1 MQLDPKKLAVCRS
14 ILTVSVGLTSISFT
28 FFPWSVMEMIFLP
41 DEWQSAI
48 AQTDDFVPP
57 DDGRPTNRRA
67 GGRRGSCN
75 LANSPIEVNLQAE
88 EIPLTALVPLTQTTR
103 AKIPGDRQNSLAWE
117 MSSLEVQETVVGTTL
132 QQRPLVWVYIPPI
145 YQGATT
151 GKLIIQDEHNNSI
164 LAEAIEIELS
174 QSAGIISV
182 PFPADVL
189 EPDRHYHWYF
199 EIVCDSTHRFKNPI
213 VDGWIQ
219 YQDNPELRQK
229 IEQATSEAEKL
240 RFYRVYGLWYDR
252 LTFVAENRRQN
263 PADSEGYEAWTQLL
277 EYAELNDLKDEPLLQ
292 CCSVKTQQMYSLD
305 MRANVWGN
313 SHQMMSAHSIPLF

>member
-14 ILTVSVGLTSISFT
+14 ILTVSVGLTSISLTLFS
-28 FFPWSVMEMIFLP
+28 WSVMEMIFLP
-41 DEWQSAI
+41 NEWQTAI

-67 GGRRGSCN
+67 GGRRGACN
-75 LANSPIEVNLQAE
+75 LANSPTEVNVEAQ

-103 AKIPGDRQNSLAWE
+103 EKIPGDRQNSLQWE
-117 MSSLEVQETVVGTTL
+117 MSSLELQETVVGTTL

-145 YQGATT
+145 YQRATR
-151 GKLIIQDEHNNSI
+151 GKLIIQDEQHNSI
-164 LAEAIEIELS
+164 LAEAIEIQLA

-199 EIVCDSTHRFKNPI
+199 EIVCDSVNRFKNPI

-219 YQDNPELRQK
+219 YQDNLELRQK
-229 IEQATSEAEKL
+229 IEQATSAEEKL
-240 RFYRVYGLWYDR
+240 RLYRLYGIWYDR
-252 LTFVAENRRQN
+252 LTLVAENHREN
-263 PADSEGYEAWTQLL
+263 PANSNGYEAWIQLL
-277 EYAELNDLKDEPLLQ
+277 EYAELNDLKDEPILP
-292 CCSVKTQQMYSLD
+292 CCSVKAQQRYSLD
-305 MRANVWGN
+305 MGANVRTD
-313 SHQMMSAHSIPLF
+313 SHQMMSAHPIPLF